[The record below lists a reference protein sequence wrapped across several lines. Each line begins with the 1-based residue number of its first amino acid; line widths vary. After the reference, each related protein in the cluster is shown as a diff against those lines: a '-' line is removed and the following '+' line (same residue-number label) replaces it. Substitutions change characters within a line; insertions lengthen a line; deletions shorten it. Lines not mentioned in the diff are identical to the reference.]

1 MNKGLEKIKKKTL
14 FWATPTAIENS
25 LNFGFIQNRAGQI
38 INRPTVRIVSIT
50 CVDVVKT
57 TFPETA
63 KDMTLKS
70 LKVDGYQ

>member
-1 MNKGLEKIKKKTL
+1 MNAGFKGRKKTL
-14 FWATPTAIENS
+14 SFWATPTAIENS